1 MKYSIK
7 ITEWNDTMSS
17 AHESDREG
25 MTHLMQYNYL
35 TFAPTKAM
43 AIEKYARFVSYVL
56 RRPLMDDPKP
66 YLTSVVEWS
75 FDLSDGIEVKIAVKQ
90 IDD

>member
-17 AHESDREG
+17 AYERDRDG
-25 MTHLMQYNYL
+25 MAHLMQYNYI
-35 TFAPTKAM
+35 TFAQTKTM

-56 RRPLMDDPKP
+56 RRPLTDDPKP
-66 YLTSVVEWS
+66 HLTSMVEWS
-75 FDLSDGIEVKIAVKQ
+75 FDLAGGIEVKIAVKQ